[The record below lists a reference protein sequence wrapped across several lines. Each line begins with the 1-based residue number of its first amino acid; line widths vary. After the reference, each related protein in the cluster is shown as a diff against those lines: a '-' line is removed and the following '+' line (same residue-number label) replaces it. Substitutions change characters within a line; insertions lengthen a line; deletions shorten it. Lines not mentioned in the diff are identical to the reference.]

1 LKSYEERFRLRP
13 TPSNLDKVK
22 RVILS
27 ACEAARREATLR
39 YEKQDTDTSE
49 WIADALADDGP
60 LAFEESRCP

>member
-1 LKSYEERFRLRP
+1 
-13 TPSNLDKVK
+13 
-22 RVILS
+22 
-27 ACEAARREATLR
+27 LR